1 MTNEEWYRYDVAE
14 FRMKLTEAG
23 KQIPEVVQSYEEFY
37 SPLTDDDGEI
47 VDAWWLQIVT
57 GRTLG

>member
-1 MTNEEWYRYDVAE
+1 MRINTPYFMTNEEWYRYDVAE

-47 VDAWWLQIVT
+47 VDA
-57 GRTLG
+57 